1 MSIEDLK
8 PAMNEMNKEM
18 ATQENKKEDVEAK
31 SKITDTKEEYLTDA
45 DGKKIREDY
54 LGQFQNRF

>member
-8 PAMNEMNKEM
+8 PVMNEMDKEM

-31 SKITDTKEEYLTDA
+31 SKITDTKEEYLTNA
-45 DGKKIREDY
+45 TARK
-54 LGQFQNRF
+54 